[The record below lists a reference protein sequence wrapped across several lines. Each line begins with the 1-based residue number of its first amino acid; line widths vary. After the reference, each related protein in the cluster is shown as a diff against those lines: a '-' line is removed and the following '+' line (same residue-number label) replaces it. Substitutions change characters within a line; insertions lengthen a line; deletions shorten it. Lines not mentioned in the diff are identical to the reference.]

1 MQEALWVIELIHNRR
16 FLIGLLFS
24 KLLLLSAQTVGFGD
38 EKTFTLD
45 ETLKNLGSPGKAAT
59 FRWDPFFQAGIFSWA
74 DQYIAFRVGMPGET
88 GLVILNG
95 KEILSLP
102 SPFLE
107 HGTLQ
112 FPQAF
117 VSTLNEAL
125 EAVLSQEA
133 PVQFRIAAIIVD
145 PGHGGKDTGAV
156 GNHTIDGKSLRVEE
170 KDLVLKV
177 SKDLHSRLSRSF
189 PDKQVLLTR
198 DQDTFISLDDRVA
211 IANGIPLQDNEATV
225 FISIHANASFN
236 KHVRG
241 YEVWYLNP
249 EYRRTLI
256 DQSKYQDTQE
266 VIPILNAMLEEEFTS
281 ESIRMAESIMQ
292 RFDET
297 LGTSFPSRGIK
308 AEEWFVVRNARM
320 PSVLVELGF
329 LSNETDATLLTDET
343 YLQLF
348 SEALYKGIMDFVG
361 EFEGL

>member
-1 MQEALWVIELIHNRR
+1 M
-16 FLIGLLFS
+16 GLLFS
-24 KLLLLSAQTVGFGD
+24 SILVIAIPIVGFGD
-38 EKTFTLD
+38 EKALTLD
-45 ETLKNLGSPGKAAT
+45 ETLKNLNSPGSVAT
-59 FRWDPFFQAGIFSWA
+59 FQWDPFFQAGVFSRA
-74 DQYIAFRVGMPGET
+74 DQYVSFRVGMPGET
-88 GLVILNG
+88 GLVLLNG

-107 HGTLQ
+107 QGVLQ

-117 VSTLNEAL
+117 VSALSKAL
-125 EAVLSQEA
+125 EDTLPQEA

-156 GNHTIDGKSLRVEE
+156 GNHSIDGKPVRVDE
-170 KDLVLKV
+170 KDIALKV
-177 SKDLHSRLSRSF
+177 SQDLHSRLSRSF

-198 DQDTFISLDDRVA
+198 DQDVFISLDDRVA
-211 IANGIPLQDNEATV
+211 IANGISLQDNEATV

-249 EYRRTLI
+249 EYRRTVI
-256 DQSKYQDTQE
+256 DHSKYKDAQE

-281 ESIRMAESIMQ
+281 ESIRMAESIMK
-292 RFDET
+292 RFDEA
-297 LGTSFPSRGIK
+297 LGSSFPSRGIK
-308 AEEWFVVRNARM
+308 AEEWFVVRNVRM

-343 YLQLF
+343 YLKLF
-348 SEALYKGIMDFVG
+348 AEALHKGILDFVH

>member
-1 MQEALWVIELIHNRR
+1 MHNRR
-16 FLIGLLFS
+16 FLIGLVFS
-24 KLLLLSAQTVGFGD
+24 SLLLLSAQIVGFGD
-38 EKTFTLD
+38 ERVLTLD
-45 ETLKNLGSPGKAAT
+45 ETLKNLGSSGDEVT
-59 FRWDPFFQAGIFSWA
+59 FRWDPFFQAGVFSWA
-74 DQYIAFRVGMPGET
+74 EQYVSFRVGTLGET
-88 GLVILNG
+88 GLVIRNG

-102 SPFLE
+102 TPYLE
-107 HGTLQ
+107 QGTLH
-112 FPQAF
+112 FPLAF
-117 VSTLNEAL
+117 VNALDKAL
-125 EAVLSQEA
+125 EETLAQEA
-133 PVQFRIAAIIVD
+133 PVQFRIAAIVVD

-156 GNHTIDGKSLRVEE
+156 GNHTIKGKPVRVQE
-170 KDLVLKV
+170 KDLVLKI

-198 DQDTFISLDDRVA
+198 DKDTFISLDDRVA
-211 IANGIPLQDNEATV
+211 IANGIPLKDNEATV

-256 DQSKYQDTQE
+256 DQSKYKDVQE

-281 ESIRMAESIMQ
+281 ESIRMAESILK

-297 LGTSFPSRGIK
+297 LGGDFPSRGIK
-308 AEEWFVVRNARM
+308 EEEWFVVRNARM

-329 LSNETDATLLTDET
+329 LSNETDVTLLTDDA
-343 YLQLF
+343 YLQHF
-348 SEALYKGIMDFVG
+348 SEALHKGIMDFVS

>member
-1 MQEALWVIELIHNRR
+1 MHNRR

-24 KLLLLSAQTVGFGD
+24 NILFISPQIGGFGD
-38 EKTFTLD
+38 EKTLTLD
-45 ETLKNLGSPGKAAT
+45 ETLKNLGSPGSAAT
-59 FRWDPFFQAGIFSWA
+59 FRWDPFFQAGVFSWA
-74 DQYIAFRVGMPGET
+74 DQYVSFQVGMPGET
-88 GLVILNG
+88 GLVIRNG

-107 HGTLQ
+107 QGTLQ

-117 VSTLNEAL
+117 VNALSNAL
-125 EAVLSQEA
+125 EGDLPQEA

-156 GNHTIDGKSLRVEE
+156 GNHTLDGKSVRVEE
-170 KDLVLKV
+170 KDIVLKV
-177 SKDLHSRLSRSF
+177 SKDLHSQLSRSF

-211 IANGIPLQDNEATV
+211 IANGIPLKDNEATV

-249 EYRRTLI
+249 EYRRTVI
-256 DQSKYQDTQE
+256 DQSKYKDAQE

-281 ESIRMAESIMQ
+281 ESIRMAESIMK
-292 RFDET
+292 RFDEA
-297 LGTSFPSRGIK
+297 LGSSFPSRGVK
-308 AEEWFVVRNARM
+308 EEEWFVVRNARM

-329 LSNETDATLLTDET
+329 LSNETDAALLADET
-343 YLQLF
+343 YLQRF
-348 SEALYKGIMDFVG
+348 SDALYKGIMDFVG

>member
-1 MQEALWVIELIHNRR
+1 MHNRR

-24 KLLLLSAQTVGFGD
+24 NMLFLSAQIVGFGD
-38 EKTFTLD
+38 EKALTLD
-45 ETLKNLGSPGKAAT
+45 ETLQNLGSPGNAAA

-74 DQYIAFRVGMPGET
+74 DQYVSFRVGMPGET
-88 GLVILNG
+88 GLVVLNG
-95 KEILSLP
+95 KEIRSLP

-107 HGTLQ
+107 QGTLQ

-117 VSTLNEAL
+117 VSALSKAL
-125 EAVLSQEA
+125 EDDLPQEA

-156 GNHTIDGKSLRVEE
+156 GNHTIDGKSLRVAE
-170 KDLVLKV
+170 KDIVLKV
-177 SKDLHSRLSRSF
+177 SKDLHSRLARGF

-198 DQDTFISLDDRVA
+198 DQDTFISLDERVA
-211 IANGIPLQDNEATV
+211 IANGIPLKDNEATV

-249 EYRRTLI
+249 EYRRTVI
-256 DQSKYQDTQE
+256 DQSKYQDAQE
-266 VIPILNAMLEEEFTS
+266 VVPILNAMLEEEFTS
-281 ESIRMAESIMQ
+281 ESIRIAESIMK

-297 LGTSFPSRGIK
+297 LGSSFPSRGIK
-308 AEEWFVVRNARM
+308 AEEWFVVRNVRM

-329 LSNETDATLLTDET
+329 LSNERDATLLTDET
-343 YLQLF
+343 YLQHF
-348 SEALYKGIMDFVG
+348 SEALYKGIMDFVD

>member
-1 MQEALWVIELIHNRR
+1 MHNRR

-38 EKTFTLD
+38 EKTLTLD

-59 FRWDPFFQAGIFSWA
+59 FRWDPFFQAGVFSWA
-74 DQYIAFRVGMPGET
+74 DQYIAFRVVMPGET

-170 KDLVLKV
+170 KDLVFKV

-189 PDKQVLLTR
+189 PDKHVLLTR

-256 DQSKYQDTQE
+256 DQSKYQYTQE

-297 LGTSFPSRGIK
+297 LGSAFPSRGIK

-329 LSNETDATLLTDET
+329 LSNETDAALLTDET